1 MSNSLQFLTKH
12 VLKFLFLLYLMTI
25 FLLNS
30 HVSAFEFGISPSEL
44 NFNGKAG
51 EEICSKVNIF
61 SSLDEINL
69 VIEDKWSTKENPNKE
84 INNYITN
91 SSDLRITLNYERN
104 FILNQEKEI
113 NICLKSKDSGNFKG
127 ILIFQALD
135 GSLNIGIWLNVNISN
150 PSKIN
155 RLTGFSISDFNSSI
169 DNSIKVFLPLTILN
183 LFLLLGLLLVY
194 FNRNKK
200 LNKRQLTKLSHF

>member
-1 MSNSLQFLTKH
+1 MSNSLQSLIKH
-12 VLKFLFLLYLMTI
+12 VLKFLFLFYLITI

-30 HVSAFEFGISPSEL
+30 YVSAFEFGVSPSEL

-51 EEICSKVNIF
+51 EEICKNIKIF
-61 SSLDEINL
+61 SSINEINM
-69 VIEDKWSTKENPNKE
+69 VIEDRWSVKENANKD
-84 INNYITN
+84 INNYLTN
-91 SSDLRITLNYERN
+91 SNDLRIAINYERN
-104 FILNQEKEI
+104 FTLNQEKEI

-135 GSLNIGIWLNVNISN
+135 GSLNIGIWLNANISN

-155 RLTGFSISDFNSSI
+155 KLTGFSISDFNSNI

-194 FNRNKK
+194 FKKNRRLCK
-200 LNKRQLTKLSHF
+200 SY